1 MVKKDKEV
9 KTNKGKINIKSLLK
23 KSPKATYQIP
33 TDPDYQRSSFF
44 NTEYEK
50 EKNIVS
56 WK

>member
-1 MVKKDKEV
+1 MVKKEKET
-9 KTNKGKINIKSLLK
+9 KKGKISIKELLK

-33 TDPDYQRSSFF
+33 SDPDYQRSSFF
-44 NTEYEK
+44 NTEYER